1 MLLALVAVII
11 VAPFERALFV
21 VAGFTL
27 TSAELVTFAA
37 VALYGAAWF
46 REGPSPIP
54 PIPRSLLFAAAAF
67 LMVIGVAALMAP
79 VEGGNARRFAA
90 RMATAFVLTALTL
103 HVVNSPARARLIA
116 WVMVAVAA
124 VVALIAVLEL
134 LQLPAVM
141 TALTSF
147 RPGFHVV
154 AGQLRATSTL
164 FYPTIAS
171 MYLEVAFVVGLW
183 LSLTAMRGRLAAFLA
198 LVLIGAGIIAT
209 FTRAGLLAMVTAIA
223 TLVMLR
229 VLRLARTEPPG
240 RDARRVRALARRWG
254 AREPMT
260 LATLTVALTAI
271 MFLAH
276 APELLAARL
285 TTQGSHE
292 WYGARYDVPRTLS
305 MTTAGRFRVPVSV
318 TNAGRLTWDSQQ
330 DPVFALSYHW
340 LQGYGTSTDRVVEF
354 EGRRTPFAQPVR
366 PGTRVDLVADVMA
379 PGTPGTYTLVWD
391 VVHETRTWLST
402 EGVSSGRTLVSVSGA
417 PRETASTPLTQLPTA
432 VVRPARPLLWNVAL
446 RMAHEHPWLGVG
458 PDNFRLASGR
468 YLGTTAWDPRVHA
481 NNMYLELLTG
491 AGFPGL
497 IALLGLLAT
506 LGMTLWN
513 RLQRAK
519 ADTHTAAAAAFALW
533 LVVAGHGLVDS
544 FLAFT
549 TTYVS
554 FAIAAGWALS
564 PGLIEG
570 ASDADRL

>member
-21 VAGFTL
+21 IAGVTM
-27 TSAELVTFAA
+27 TSSELVTVAA
-37 VALYGAAWF
+37 VAMYGAAWF
-46 REGPSPIP
+46 RDGAGAVPS
-54 PIPRSLLFAAAAF
+54 IPRALLFAAALF
-67 LMVIGVAALMAP
+67 LVVIGVAALMTP
-79 VEGGNARRFAA
+79 VEAGNAWRFVA
-90 RMATAFVLTALTL
+90 RMATAFGLTAMTL

-116 WVMVAVAA
+116 WVMAVVAT

-134 LQLPAVM
+134 LQLAVVM

-183 LSLTAMRGRLAAFLA
+183 LLLTARRGRLAAFLA

-209 FTRAGLLAMVTAIA
+209 FTRAGLLAMATAIA
-223 TLVMLR
+223 TLAFLR
-229 VLRLARTEPPG
+229 VLRLVRTEPPV
-240 RDARRVRALARRWG
+240 RDARRVRAIARRWG

-260 LATLTVALTAI
+260 LAALTGALTAF
-271 MFLAH
+271 MFVAH

-292 WYGARYDVPRTLS
+292 WYGASYDVPRTLS
-305 MTTAGRFRVPVSV
+305 MTTAAHFRVPVSV
-318 TNAGRLTWDSQQ
+318 TNTGKLTWDSEH
-330 DPVFALSYHW
+330 DPAFALSYHW
-340 LQGYGTSTDRVVEF
+340 LQDYGAPSDRVVEF
-354 EGRRTPFAQPVR
+354 EGRRTPFVQPVR
-366 PGTRVDLVADVMA
+366 PGTRVDLAADVMT
-379 PGTPGTYTLVWD
+379 PGAPGTYTLVWD

-402 EGVSSGRTLVSVSGA
+402 EGVKSGRTLVTVSGA
-417 PRETASTPLTQLPTA
+417 PRETTSAPMTQLPGA
-432 VVRPARPLLWNVAL
+432 VVRPERPQLWKAAL
-446 RMAHEHPWLGVG
+446 RMARDYPWLGVG
-458 PDNFRLASGR
+458 PDNYRLLSGR

-481 NNMYLELLTG
+481 NNMYLELLAG
-491 AGFPGL
+491 AGVPGL
-497 IALLGLLAT
+497 IALLGLVAVV
-506 LGMTLWN
+506 GITLWS
-513 RLQRAK
+513 RLQRAR

-544 FLAFT
+544 FLGFT

-554 FAIAAGWALS
+554 FAIAGGWALS

-570 ASDADRL
+570 ASDADCV